1 MISLVLHTS
10 VDLRLY
16 YMLKNHQQP
25 RFKIILSQNFIFE
38 ALLAQDVYPFFR
50 QGANRW
56 SRFRY

>member
-25 RFKIILSQNFIFE
+25 RFKIILSQNDIFK
-38 ALLAQDVYPFFR
+38 ALLA
-50 QGANRW
+50 
-56 SRFRY
+56 